1 MSEDPTPYTT
11 MLRSPKQPG
20 RQAAAGMLPP
30 LKTRVNMRLSDESM
44 TALLCIR
51 KKMKCGQT
59 AAVELALARLAAFI
73 SGDVC
78 TPQGDSER

>member
-1 MSEDPTPYTT
+1 MTTPPLATP
-11 MLRSPKQPG
+11 PKT
-20 RQAAAGMLPP
+20 RQYAGQAGQAGMLPP